1 MSTLE
6 ALKQNVIDGNA
17 PGVSALVKQA
27 LGEAIPAEQILNA
40 GLIAGMSQV
49 GRLFECGEFF
59 VPEMLVAARAMKS
72 GLEILRPA
80 LVAANVQAIGKIVIG
95 TVKGDLHDIGKNL
108 VAMMLEGAGFQVIDL
123 GVDVPPD
130 QFVAAVRE
138 HQPHLIGLSALLTTT
153 MPAMRATLDALQAA
167 GVRAHV
173 KVLIGGAPVTDKFAR
188 EIGADAYAPD
198 ASTAATRAQA
208 LLAYPGGA

>member
-1 MSTLE
+1 
-6 ALKQNVIDGNA
+6 
-17 PGVSALVKQA
+17 
-27 LGEAIPAEQILNA
+27 
-40 GLIAGMSQV
+40 
-49 GRLFECGEFF
+49 

-80 LVAANVQAIGKIVIG
+80 LVAANVQAIGKIIIG

-108 VAMMLEGAGFQVIDL
+108 VAMMMEGAGFQVIDL

-130 QFVAAVRE
+130 KFVAAVRE
-138 HQPHLIGLSALLTTT
+138 HQPQLLGLSALLTTT

-167 GVRAHV
+167 GVRDQV
-173 KVLIGGAPVTDKFAR
+173 KVLVGGAPVTDKFAR

-198 ASTAATRAQA
+198 ASTAATRAQVIMSQR
-208 LLAYPGGA
+208 GGA